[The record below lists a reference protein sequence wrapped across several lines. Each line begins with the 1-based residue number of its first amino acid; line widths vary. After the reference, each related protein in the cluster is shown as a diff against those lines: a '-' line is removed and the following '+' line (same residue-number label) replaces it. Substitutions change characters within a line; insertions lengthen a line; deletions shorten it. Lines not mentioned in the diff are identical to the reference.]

1 MKKKN
6 QTSTEPK
13 FKRRALTDTITAYD
27 GVNRKG
33 KRITTVKVTGTESLA
48 QKQMAKRL
56 GIKES
61 SIVISTANSGM
72 ECKDPLQVALSLDI
86 LKMNDTYSG
95 NVVCHDELGDTYDEV
110 KGSDLAQEKAFKNMR
125 EAAASRF
132 KRWQERMI
140 QKIYTVNPET
150 FDEALEKALAG
161 IEKTKSDIEKTKK
174 DSKKSKTAKTAKI
187 TKTAKK
193 ATSKTLKASENET
206 VKSSE
211 IKTDIKSLDEAIKEV
226 PKKRTTKAKASST
239 KKATSTKK
247 TTSTKK

>member
-13 FKRRALTDTITAYD
+13 FKRRELTDTITAYD

-56 GIKES
+56 GIKEA

-72 ECKDPLQVALSLDI
+72 ECKDPLQIALSLDL

-110 KGSDLAQEKAFKNMR
+110 KGSDIAQEKAFKNMR

-150 FDEALEKALAG
+150 FDEALKKALID
-161 IEKTKSDIEKTKK
+161 IEKTKSDVERAKK
-174 DSKKSKTAKTAKI
+174 SSKKPKTNKTAKA
-187 TKTAKK
+187 TKTTKK
-193 ATSKTLKASENET
+193 ATSKRVKDSEKET
-206 VKSSE
+206 VKSSD
-211 IKTDIKSLDEAIKEV
+211 IKNDIKSLDEAVKEN
-226 PKKRTTKAKASST
+226 PKKHTTKT
-239 KKATSTKK
+239 KNTSTKK
-247 TTSTKK
+247 

>member
-13 FKRRALTDTITAYD
+13 FKRRELTDTITAYD

-56 GIKES
+56 GIKEA

-86 LKMNDTYSG
+86 LEMNDTYSG

-174 DSKKSKTAKTAKI
+174 ASKKSKTAKT
-187 TKTAKK
+187 TKTAKTAKTTKKTASK
-193 ATSKTLKASENET
+193 AVKASEKET

-211 IKTDIKSLDEAIKEV
+211 IKTDIKSLDEAVKET
-226 PKKRTTKAKASST
+226 PKKRTTRT
-239 KKATSTKK
+239 K
-247 TTSTKK
+247 TTSKK

>member
-13 FKRRALTDTITAYD
+13 FKRRELTDTITAYD

-56 GIKES
+56 GIKEA

-86 LKMNDTYSG
+86 LEMNDTYSG

-150 FDEALEKALAG
+150 FDEALEKALVG

-174 DSKKSKTAKTAKI
+174 ASKKSSKKSKTTKTTKKTA
-187 TKTAKK
+187 
-193 ATSKTLKASENET
+193 SKTVKPSEKET

-211 IKTDIKSLDEAIKEV
+211 IKTDIKSLDEAVKETT
-226 PKKRTTKAKASST
+226 KKRTTRT
-239 KKATSTKK
+239 KATSTKK
-247 TTSTKK
+247 TTSKK